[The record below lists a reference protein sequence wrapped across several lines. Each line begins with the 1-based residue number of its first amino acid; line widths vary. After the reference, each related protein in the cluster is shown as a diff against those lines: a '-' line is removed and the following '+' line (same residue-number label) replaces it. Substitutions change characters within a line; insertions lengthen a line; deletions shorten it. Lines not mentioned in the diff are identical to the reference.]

1 MSKSSN
7 KVTQEC
13 FNQIVNSET
22 VVWILDL
29 IKKNID
35 NKHLS
40 CISSLTLLG
49 IVENHEIEI
58 EYQQQAINKSF
69 NQIFQR
75 MEIFHDQDDSS
86 PDQTSQM
93 GYESEQSESEESLLD
108 DSSVED
114 IDLDCYDLDSCGSP
128 LIK

>member
-7 KVTQEC
+7 KVSQEC
-13 FNQIVNSET
+13 FKQIVNSET

-40 CISSLTLLG
+40 CLSSLTLLG

-58 EYQQQAINKSF
+58 EYQQ
-69 NQIFQR
+69 
-75 MEIFHDQDDSS
+75 
-86 PDQTSQM
+86 
-93 GYESEQSESEESLLD
+93 
-108 DSSVED
+108 
-114 IDLDCYDLDSCGSP
+114 
-128 LIK
+128 